1 MFELDPNRCYQ
12 RNIVVLTGVKK
23 IIPRSARAT
32 IGRALRNLSRKPSPS
47 FGLDF
52 IDEVKSRL
60 PLLDVETIFDV
71 GAHIGIT
78 ALEYSDQFRAAH
90 VYAFEPGSD
99 NFRRMTSNLVGK
111 PDIRRYQI
119 GFGASERTATLFMD
133 PEHPSMARLV
143 EGPNSNS
150 ENVTIDTIDH
160 FSAVNKICAID
171 ILKIDTEGHEIQV
184 LTGANRMLCS
194 GKISIVKAE
203 VAADPD
209 SNYHTSFFSLY
220 EFLNPFG
227 YRLFGIYD
235 QCEND
240 FSPGPRLRR
249 FDAAFIS
256 GQVIRLHG
264 NNAWVA
270 APPLRES

>member
-1 MFELDPNRCYQ
+1 LS
-12 RNIVVLTGVKK
+12 GVKK
-23 IIPRSARAT
+23 IIPPSARAT
-32 IGRALRNLSRKPSPS
+32 IGRSLRNLTRKPSPS
-47 FGLDF
+47 FGRDF
-52 IDEVKSRL
+52 IGEVKSRL
-60 PLLDVETIFDV
+60 PRLNVETIFDV

-99 NFRRMTSNLVGK
+99 NFRRMTSNLIGK

-133 PEHPSMARLV
+133 PVHPSMARLV
-143 EGPNSNS
+143 EKPNSNS

-160 FSAVNKICAID
+160 FCEVNQMRDVD

-184 LTGANRMLCS
+184 LTGAYRMLS
-194 GKISIVKAE
+194 AGSISIVKAE

-209 SNYHTSFFSLY
+209 SNYHTSFFSLF
-220 EFLNPFG
+220 EFLTPFG

-235 QCEND
+235 QCENE
-240 FSPGPRLRR
+240 FSSGPRLRR
-249 FDAAFIS
+249 FDAAFIG
-256 GQVIRLHG
+256 GQLIRLHG
-264 NNAWVA
+264 DSAWIA
-270 APPLRES
+270 SPRPGGGPST

>member
-1 MFELDPNRCYQ
+1 MPPF
-12 RNIVVLTGVKK
+12 
-23 IIPRSARAT
+23 ARAT
-32 IGRALRNLSRKPSPS
+32 IGRSLRNLTRKPSPS
-47 FGLDF
+47 FGGDF
-52 IDEVKSRL
+52 IGEVKSRL
-60 PLLDVETIFDV
+60 PLLNVKTVFDV
-71 GAHIGIT
+71 GANIGIT
-78 ALEYSDQFRAAH
+78 ALEYSDRFRTAQ

-111 PDIRRYQI
+111 PEIRRYQL
-119 GFGASERTATLFMD
+119 GFGDSQRIATLFMD
-133 PEHPSMARLV
+133 PAHPSMARLV
-143 EGPNSNS
+143 EKPDSNS
-150 ENVTIDTIDH
+150 ENVNIDTIDH
-160 FSAVNKICAID
+160 FCAVNQISDIA

-194 GKISIVKAE
+194 GSISVIKAE

-209 SNYHTSFFSLY
+209 SNYHTSFFSIF

-264 NNAWVA
+264 DSAWLA
-270 APPLRES
+270 APPLRAS

>member
-1 MFELDPNRCYQ
+1 M
-12 RNIVVLTGVKK
+12 
-23 IIPRSARAT
+23 
-32 IGRALRNLSRKPSPS
+32 
-47 FGLDF
+47 
-52 IDEVKSRL
+52 DEIKSRL
-60 PLLDVETIFDV
+60 PLLNVKTVFDV

-78 ALEYSDQFRAAH
+78 ALEYSDRFREAH
-90 VYAFEPGSD
+90 VYAFEPGSE

-119 GFGASERTATLFMD
+119 GFGASEKTAVLFMD
-133 PEHPSMARLV
+133 PAHPSMARLV
-143 EGPNSNS
+143 ETPDPNS

-160 FSAVNKICAID
+160 FCAMHEIREID

-184 LTGANRMLCS
+184 LTGANAMLQS
-194 GKISIVKAE
+194 SSISIIKAE

-209 SNYHTSFFSLY
+209 STYHTSFFKLF

-235 QCEND
+235 QCENE

-256 GQVIRLHG
+256 GQLIKSHG
-264 NNAWVA
+264 DSGWTA
-270 APPLRES
+270 APRVGAS